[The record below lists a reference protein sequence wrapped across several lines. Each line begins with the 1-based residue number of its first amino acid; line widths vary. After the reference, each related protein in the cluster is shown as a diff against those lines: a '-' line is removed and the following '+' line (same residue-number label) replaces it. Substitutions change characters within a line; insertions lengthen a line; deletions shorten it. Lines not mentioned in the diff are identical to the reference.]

1 MLDKRIRK
9 WLFSLIV
16 KPTIKFSTIWKNS
29 KTFVDLI
36 STTAVTFILLMKRI
50 CITTLV
56 MFGELL
62 LKVIVNKKI
71 KGIKNNENMAG

>member
-50 CITTLV
+50 CITTPV
-56 MFGELL
+56 MYGERLQE
-62 LKVIVNKKI
+62 VIAINVI
-71 KGIKNNENMAG
+71 KGPSTNEYMAS

>member
-16 KPTIKFSTIWKNS
+16 KPTIRFSTIWKNS

-36 STTAVTFILLMKRI
+36 STTAVTFILSMKRI
-50 CITTLV
+50 STTIAV
-56 MFGELL
+56 MFGEHLQKAIAN
-62 LKVIVNKKI
+62 LKV
-71 KGIKNNENMAG
+71 KGQSTNENMAS

>member
-16 KPTIKFSTIWKNS
+16 KPTIRFLLILNDS
-29 KTFVDLI
+29 KTFVALI
-36 STTAVTFILLMKRI
+36 VTTVVTFILSMKRI

-56 MFGELL
+56 MYGELL
-62 LKVIVNKKI
+62 LKVIVNKEI
-71 KGIKNNENMAG
+71 KGIKNNENMAS

>member
-16 KPTIKFSTIWKNS
+16 KPTIRFLLILNDL
-29 KTFVDLI
+29 KTFVALTV
-36 STTAVTFILLMKRI
+36 TTAVTFILLMKRI

-56 MFGELL
+56 MFGEHL
-62 LKVIVNKKI
+62 LKVIAKLNI
-71 KGIKNNENMAG
+71 EGIKTNENMAS